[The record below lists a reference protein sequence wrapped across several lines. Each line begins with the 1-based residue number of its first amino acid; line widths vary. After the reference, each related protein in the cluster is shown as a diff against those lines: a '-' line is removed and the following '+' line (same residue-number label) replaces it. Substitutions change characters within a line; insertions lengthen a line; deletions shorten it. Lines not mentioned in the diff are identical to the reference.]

1 MIEALAPNR
10 TNHPLYIRSLPR
22 GSRRRQH
29 FMDAHVS
36 HLFSEVKAEDSIA
49 VAQQVT
55 RELVKGKGFPQLLSC
70 PLGSRVGGHIEVQNA
85 TPVVSQYQKH
95 VKHLETDG
103 GHREEVDG
111 DHLGEVVLQ
120 ESAPGLRRRLVA
132 AQHVFAYAGL
142 TDVDA
147 EFEQFTM
154 DARRAPQGILSAHP
168 ADQTADLV
176 GNKRPSRSSV
186 AHLPGPEPAKAGTMP
201 GHDRLGL
208 DDRQRRDRKSVV

>member
-10 TNHPLYIRSLPR
+10 TNHPLHIRSLPR

-95 VKHLETDG
+95 VKNLETDG

-111 DHLGEVVLQ
+111 DHLLEVVLQ
-120 ESAPGLRRRLVA
+120 ESAPGLRRRLA
-132 AQHVFAYAGL
+132 AAHPVFAHTAL

-147 EFEQFTM
+147 EFEQFTV
-154 DARRAPQGILSAHP
+154 DAGRTPPGILPAHLT
-168 ADQTADLV
+168 DQVSDLAR
-176 GNKRPSRSSV
+176 NERPSSW
-186 AHLPGPEPAKAGTMP
+186 L
-201 GHDRLGL
+201 
-208 DDRQRRDRKSVV
+208 RRTFQ